1 MPVTENI
8 IQFHISENTNIHVHL
23 HVSVFARPTARCQN
37 HNITVN
43 TNICLGPHHGL
54 VSSPRQA
61 LSGTVRHRQ
70 AQSGTVVAPGVG

>member
-1 MPVTENI
+1 VSTGLIAGAHMGGGAYLDGCGVTLPPE
-8 IQFHISENTNIHVHL
+8 SED
-23 HVSVFARPTARCQN
+23 PD
-37 HNITVN
+37 
-43 TNICLGPHHGL
+43 GL